1 MTSPSS
7 ADTSDRKVE
16 LYGRPTASELLV
28 AAREFLA
35 GEVMAATEGHVQFH
49 TRVTLR
55 VLDTVLREMELAP
68 RHLAEH
74 GHRLDDLGYRSD
86 WELVEA
92 IRQGVFDGL
101 IAELAGRL
109 EPDVR
114 AKLEV
119 ADPRYID

>member
-1 MTSPSS
+1 MTPPLP
-7 ADTSDRKVE
+7 AGGSDPEVE

-35 GEVMAATEGHVQFH
+35 NEVMPATEGHVQFH

-55 VLDTVLREMELAP
+55 VLDTVLREMDLGP
-68 RHLAEH
+68 RHLEEH
-74 GHRLDDLGYRSD
+74 GHRLADLGYGSD

-92 IRQGVFDGL
+92 IRRGVFDDR
-101 IAELAGRL
+101 ISELAGRL

-119 ADPRYID
+119 SDPRYID